1 MSTIQIL
8 LHILPREID
17 ELERICDH
25 LHRSSFFLSPDDKV
39 NLDITL
45 NLSNEFTD
53 WDKSLLPKEFFIE
66 KFKSIEIKSDW
77 TNKNIFELNYDKICM
92 GCNDKRRNSIRKY
105 SDSVSHFL
113 YLDPDV
119 SFPMWGLYYMFRA
132 IESINSEYYM
142 ITGETQR
149 LWDESWD
156 CIVNKRY
163 LNTPIGPEDFSKLNL
178 RAYKKFDPYKID
190 KEFFDNIGDTKIK
203 PINNF
208 KFGGGWFNVFSSNM
222 LKFID
227 IPDELGSYGL
237 DDTYVLQ
244 CAQLMGQ
251 KGYDIK
257 QYVIENLLVCE
268 SRKYKKF
275 PTGMQKENV
284 EVNPYNKLL
293 VHNINQE
300 DRQKFAKLAQEKY
313 PEVINRFTNKL

>member
-1 MSTIQIL
+1 M
-8 LHILPREID
+8 
-17 ELERICDH
+17 
-25 LHRSSFFLSPDDKV
+25 
-39 NLDITL
+39 
-45 NLSNEFTD
+45 
-53 WDKSLLPKEFFIE
+53 PKEFFIE

-77 TNKNIFELNYDKICM
+77 THQNIFELNYDDTCM

-105 SDSVSHFL
+105 SDKVSHFL

-132 IESINSEYYM
+132 IETIKSEYYM

-156 CIVNKRY
+156 CIVNKRFI
-163 LNTPIGPEDFSKLNL
+163 NTPIGPEDFTKLEL
-178 RAYKKFDPYKID
+178 RAYKKFDPYRID
-190 KEFFDNIGDTKIK
+190 KEFFNSNNINIK
-203 PINNF
+203 PIDTF

-244 CAQLMGQ
+244 CAHIMKQ

-275 PTGMQKENV
+275 PTGMQKEDV

-293 VHNINQE
+293 IHNINQE
-300 DRQKFAKLAQEKY
+300 DREKFAKLAQEQY
-313 PEVINRFTNKL
+313 PKVINQFIKKI

>member
-77 TNKNIFELNYDKICM
+77 TNKNIFELNYDKTCM

-119 SFPMWGLYYMFRA
+119 SFPIWGLYYMFRA
-132 IESINSEYYM
+132 IESINSKYYM

-190 KEFFDNIGDTKIK
+190 KEFFDNIGDTKIDFSVQSCCK
-203 PINNF
+203 PVN
-208 KFGGGWFNVFSSNM
+208 
-222 LKFID
+222 
-227 IPDELGSYGL
+227 YGL
-237 DDTYVLQ
+237 ALEDLDEEYVHTYVGREPSGQSFNELLLNK
-244 CAQLMGQ
+244 LM
-251 KGYDIK
+251 
-257 QYVIENLLVCE
+257 
-268 SRKYKKF
+268 SF
-275 PTGMQKENV
+275 
-284 EVNPYNKLL
+284 YNKNDNLNKMLNITL
-293 VHNINQE
+293 VIPIVVLQ
-300 DRQKFAKLAQEKY
+300 
-313 PEVINRFTNKL
+313 